1 MPKRVRFRKDFN
13 SSFKDVKDSRRG
25 IRRRPEKIR
34 VSTTPD
40 ENSFTEPYSDYSD
53 SSSVSD
59 SDFDDNDVAYTN
71 ITYVD
76 EKGELGVRSIRVNQA
91 IISAME
97 RKEEAYE
104 DFVHRL
110 IQVVEKGA
118 YGNGGGCM
126 SSRIGEKNKSKSKS
140 KRIVTLVKDLRRR
153 IRILDAELEDEGDYQ
168 EEKLKKLREKKRKD
182 YEARIRLDRR
192 NIDRRN
198 IERRNIDRRNTER
211 QIPNVRD
218 GQFVMKRVPMFDRR
232 YW

>member
-13 SSFKDVKDSRRG
+13 SSFKDVRYSRRG
-25 IRRRPEKIR
+25 MRRRPEKIR
-34 VSTTPD
+34 VSTTPN
-40 ENSFTEPYSDYSD
+40 ENSFTEAYSDYSD

-59 SDFDDNDVAYTN
+59 SDLDSNDKGVAYTN
-71 ITYVD
+71 VNYID
-76 EKGELGVRSIRVNQA
+76 EKGEIGVRSIRVNQA

-126 SSRIGEKNKSKSKS
+126 SSRIGEKNKNNK
-140 KRIVTLVKDLRRR
+140 IVTLVKKLRRR

-182 YEARIRLDRR
+182 YEARTRL
-192 NIDRRN
+192 
-198 IERRNIDRRNTER
+198 ERRNTKR
-211 QIPNVRD
+211 QIPNVYD
-218 GQFVMKRVPMFDRR
+218 GQFVMKRVPMFNRG
-232 YW
+232 YC